1 MKNQCPS
8 EVLQPL
14 ITSGRKV
21 LLSND
26 GRLLNVKIRYNTH
39 DTDGETKWRLI
50 VDGVEY
56 LAKEVVN
63 NTVTSTI
70 SEEMP
75 SVGLK
80 HHLQSNCKEVLFQN
94 NIATIN

>member
-8 EVLQPL
+8 EILQPL

-26 GRLLNVKIRYNTH
+26 GSLLNVKIRYNTR
-39 DTDGETKWRLI
+39 DSDGETKWRLI